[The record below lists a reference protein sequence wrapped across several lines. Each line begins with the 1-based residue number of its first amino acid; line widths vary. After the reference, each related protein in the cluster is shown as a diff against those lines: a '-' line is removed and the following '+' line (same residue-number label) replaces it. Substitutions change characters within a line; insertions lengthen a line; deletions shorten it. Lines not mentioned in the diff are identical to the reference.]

1 MYLLC
6 TTYTRNTSLFVLS
19 KFSNRVGKYSMR
31 EKLGSFKCSEK
42 ISRVQTFIGFFL
54 FLYNKRKLDLVFFFF
69 FFNRMSRLSL
79 PLVSLPS
86 FSFSFLALF
95 YCTLFY
101 YSFCS
106 IVKRYCTEFFTKE
119 RFTIPD
125 IKKEWGI
132 KW

>member
-54 FLYNKRKLDLVFFFF
+54 FLYNKRKLDLVFFSFF
-69 FFNRMSRLSL
+69 LTECRVFLSSCL
-79 PLVSLPS
+79 LAFLFLL
-86 FSFSFLALF
+86 FS
-95 YCTLFY
+95 CTLLLHSLLLLFLLNSQTLLYRVFY
-101 YSFCS
+101 KGKVYDFGYK
-106 IVKRYCTEFFTKE
+106 KRM
-119 RFTIPD
+119 
-125 IKKEWGI
+125 GH
-132 KW
+132 